1 VCGATLWWE
10 RKFKFL
16 EWIYVAWLAVE
27 AFLSCLFGVPSLS
40 HTHTNTH
47 TYTHICIYICLFT
60 LFNRVCYETEIN
72 LPCKIL
78 EIDMSSGAVLVKRLV
93 VKDGAKNC
101 LWISPDELVGNC
113 RETAR
118 PNPKKGFDDF
128 LCLETSTARRISCSA
143 PTAAQQEGTCNSSYT
158 TNKQYYSSQAS
169 LEIPASWH
177 SSDGRSTP
185 SLRRVSDNLPS
196 EFQVGPREEDVRR
209 QNISDLALNGPP
221 SEARTIADIGA
232 PSALGNFNFIPADS
246 AIIDLTDES
255 SEHANV
261 STELEQALPPSPPSH
276 SAPHS
281 FSYEQLDTN
290 NRFETHPRMAMS
302 SSPMTSMGGPILF
315 SSTVAAA
322 CNTASSTIYPSN
334 LSAIQIELNLF
345 RRHGMALE
353 ILMSATDLPTMVA
366 SLQYVKSMQQRNV
379 PLGPTALEVVTE
391 AEMTSRAL
399 MEDALLRQMTLPIY
413 SGGKG
418 YNIRHA
424 GMILCQMEPILG
436 SNLGGLRTPSMD
448 VVILL
453 SLGLTSLEALDILPY
468 IQKFEDD
475 ILAKTLSIKRQLAK
489 IIL

>member
-1 VCGATLWWE
+1 
-10 RKFKFL
+10 
-16 EWIYVAWLAVE
+16 
-27 AFLSCLFGVPSLS
+27 
-40 HTHTNTH
+40 
-47 TYTHICIYICLFT
+47 LFT
-60 LFNRVCYETEIN
+60 PFFNRVCYETEIN

-78 EIDMSSGAVLVKRLV
+78 EIDTSSGAVLVKRLV
-93 VKDGAKNC
+93 IKDGAKNC

-118 PNPKKGFDDF
+118 PKKGFDDF
-128 LCLETSTARRISCSA
+128 VSLEASTARRISCSA
-143 PTAAQQEGTCNSSYT
+143 LAAAQQEATCNSPYT
-158 TNKQYYSSQAS
+158 TKKPYFSSQTS

-177 SSDGRSTP
+177 SSD
-185 SLRRVSDNLPS
+185 DNLLS
-196 EFQVGPREEDVRR
+196 EFQVGPREEDVRL
-209 QNISDLALNGPP
+209 QNISDLALNGSP
-221 SEARTIADIGA
+221 SEARTISNVGV
-232 PSALGNFNFIPADS
+232 PSAFNNFNFIPAGGD
-246 AIIDLTDES
+246 IIDLTDDS
-255 SEHANV
+255 SEHDYVN
-261 STELEQALPPSPPSH
+261 TELEQALPPSPPSH

-281 FSYEQLDTN
+281 SFSYEQLLDTN
-290 NRFETHPRMAMS
+290 NRFDIHPRMAMS
-302 SSPMTSMGGPILF
+302 SSPMTSAGGLML
-315 SSTVAAA
+315 SSSAATAA
-322 CNTASSTIYPSN
+322 CNTASSSIYPSN
-334 LSAIQIELNLF
+334 LSAIQLELNLL

-353 ILMSATDLPTMVA
+353 ILMSTTDLPTMVA

-379 PLGPTALEVVTE
+379 PLGPIACEVVTE

-436 SNLGGLRTPSMD
+436 SNLGGLCTPSMD
-448 VVILL
+448 IMKLL

-475 ILAKTLSIKRQLAK
+475 ILATTLSIKRQLAK